1 MRKCRFRQTTVEYE
15 ILSLML
21 PSTTTPTIARHSSL
35 RFVYRQ
41 STQSKFIFEY
51 LREINENQ
59 MENRAMK
66 CLHNIEDLRFCD
78 MRGRLIGLQK
88 CYTRK
93 VSICK
98 TNLESQHLS
107 SLTSSHI
114 ILQINIINRILFMY
128 YKRIILNNILQS
140 IPELVNYKYDN
151 R

>member
-1 MRKCRFRQTTVEYE
+1 MKEIEKRAYVYPGASVRKCCFRQTTVEYE

-21 PSTTTPTIARHSSL
+21 PTIARHSSL

-88 CYTRK
+88 CCTCK

-98 TNLESQHLS
+98 TNLKSQYLS
-107 SLTSSHI
+107 PFTSLHHTT
-114 ILQINIINRILFMY
+114 N
-128 YKRIILNNILQS
+128 
-140 IPELVNYKYDN
+140 KY
-151 R
+151 